1 MCNPVENLEVASD
14 PILEPFALTRE
25 QSNNR
30 ADDSLARVKNA
41 EQQVHVLPDAIAMS
55 THGSVHFTLGGE
67 VCSIDPGA
75 RFGTLY
81 LFQPSVGERAFL
93 DVLVAV
99 PSALCR
105 CQFRTARAAA

>member
-14 PILEPFALTRE
+14 PILEPFALTGE

-55 THGSVHFTLGGE
+55 THGSVHFTLGGRSLQHRPWRK
-67 VCSIDPGA
+67 VWHS
-75 RFGTLY
+75 
-81 LFQPSVGERAFL
+81 LFI
-93 DVLVAV
+93 
-99 PSALCR
+99 SA
-105 CQFRTARAAA
+105 